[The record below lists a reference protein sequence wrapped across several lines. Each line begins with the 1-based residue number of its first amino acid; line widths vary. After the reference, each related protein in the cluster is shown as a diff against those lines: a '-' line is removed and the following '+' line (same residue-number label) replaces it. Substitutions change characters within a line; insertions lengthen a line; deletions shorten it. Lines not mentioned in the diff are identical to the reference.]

1 MTLYPGRRPLAD
13 LLVEFAEGIGALAQP
28 GGTMDEL
35 RPVSLECRLPVES
48 VVEFRDGTLTLLSDL
63 PATRMRT
70 DFDRPVHRLSFTL
83 AAGATP

>member
-13 LLVEFAEGIGALAQP
+13 LLVEFADGIGDLTRGSTGP
-28 GGTMDEL
+28 EGL

-48 VVEFRDGTLTLLSDL
+48 VVEFRNGELTLLSDL

-70 DFDRPVHRLSFTL
+70 GFDRPVNRLSFTL
-83 AAGATP
+83 AAEQAP